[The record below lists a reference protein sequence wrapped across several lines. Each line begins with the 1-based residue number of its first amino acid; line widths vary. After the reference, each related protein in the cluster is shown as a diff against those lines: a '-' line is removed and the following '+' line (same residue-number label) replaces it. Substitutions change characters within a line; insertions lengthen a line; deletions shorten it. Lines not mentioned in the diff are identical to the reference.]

1 MKTNFFARNVSFIR
15 TSFGKVMLVGLLLFA
30 LPGICL
36 AQISSY
42 TDVGVSGD
50 SVVAYGA
57 ILDDY
62 SHGQHTN
69 TTVVTLSS
77 PGGSSVQ
84 SSGGDSAT
92 SYISIT
98 EDGYYSASTSH
109 DSWCPYTQST
119 ISPSGGSS
127 NSTDACVDT
136 CTPCQNSRDN
146 QTILCFSALGAC
158 EGTALTVYNNAI
170 QACDNQ
176 NYCKPNHPD
185 YNQQQCDNCKSTAS
199 NNLVIAQGVCAG
211 VFTACMFARSDCS
224 LSTVKKANCS
234 ACSN

>member
-1 MKTNFFARNVSFIR
+1 MKTNFFAYKVSFIR
-15 TSFGKVMLVGLLLFA
+15 THFGKAMLAGLLLFT
-30 LPGICL
+30 LQGICL

-50 SVVAYGA
+50 TVVAYGA

-77 PGGSSVQ
+77 PGGGSVQ

-127 NSTDACVDT
+127 NSTQACVDT
-136 CTPCQNSRDN
+136 CTPCKNSREN
-146 QTILCFSALGAC
+146 QTILCYSALGAC
-158 EGTALTVYNNAI
+158 EAAALTVYNNAI

-176 NYCKPNHPD
+176 NYCKTNHPD
-185 YNQQQCDNCKSTAS
+185 YNQQQCDSCKNTALE
-199 NNLVIAQGVCAG
+199 NLGIAQAACGG
-211 VFTACMFARSDCS
+211 VFAGCMAARSDCS
-224 LSTVKKANCS
+224 LSTIKKVDCS

>member
-1 MKTNFFARNVSFIR
+1 MC
-15 TSFGKVMLVGLLLFA
+15 FGKAIFASLLLFV
-30 LPGICL
+30 LQGICL
-36 AQISSY
+36 GQISSY
-42 TDVGVSGD
+42 TDVAASGD

-77 PGGSSVQ
+77 PSQGSVQ

-92 SYISIT
+92 SWISIS
-98 EDGYYSASTSH
+98 EDGYYTASTSH

-127 NSTDACVDT
+127 NSTQVCVDT
-136 CTPCQNSRDN
+136 CTPCQNSREN
-146 QTILCFSALGAC
+146 QTILCFTALGGC
-158 EGTALTVYNNAI
+158 EGAALTVYNNAI

-176 NYCKPNHPD
+176 NYCQPSHPA
-185 YNQQQCDNCKSTAS
+185 YNQQQCDTCKGTAS
-199 NNLVIAQGVCAG
+199 ENLIIAQAVCG
-211 VFTACMFARSDCS
+211 GIFTGCMFARPDCS
-224 LSTVKKANCS
+224 LSTIKKLNCDP
-234 ACSN
+234 CSN